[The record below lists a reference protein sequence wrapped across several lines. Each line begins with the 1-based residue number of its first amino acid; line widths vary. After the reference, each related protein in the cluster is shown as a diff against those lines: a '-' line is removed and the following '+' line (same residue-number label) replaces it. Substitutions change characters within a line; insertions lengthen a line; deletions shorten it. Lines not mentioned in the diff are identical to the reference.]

1 MGKISETLGNY
12 ENFIHKRQIFPAS
25 HVWLPVQWLMVYLPS
40 QTYECQSWYHPSV
53 WMKPTT
59 RSVQHFTMNPL
70 RHPKAQS
77 ASSES
82 TWIKHNKTT
91 PWHYIYIYYIYNNIY
106 IIYNNINIYKYIILY
121 LYIERDIPIGFWN
134 LLDTYTCWPMS
145 LNSDIAPEY
154 MTKCI

>member
-91 PWHYIYIYYIYNNIY
+91 PWHYIYIYTIY
-106 IIYNNINIYKYIILY
+106 IIIYI
-121 LYIERDIPIGFWN
+121 
-134 LLDTYTCWPMS
+134 
-145 LNSDIAPEY
+145 
-154 MTKCI
+154 